1 MNVFEE
7 VRAFYMAYRGK
18 KQIIG
23 YSEEGREIF
32 AMLAGTDAGGC
43 GIAQY
48 AIHAREYITALLA
61 LEHARLGVRTGGV
74 WIVPLVDPDG
84 ALLVE
89 EGPRHLTEEHRALVR
104 SLNGSDDFSLWKA
117 NAEGVDLNLNFD
129 ARWGSGKG
137 NLRRPAPAGYI
148 GSAPLSASE
157 SRALADFTL
166 AVRPKFTVS
175 WHTKGEEIY
184 WEFHRLRMRRRDKKY
199 AEVLSRATGYPL
211 VHLKHSAGGYK
222 DWCIA
227 KRGIPAYTVETG
239 AETASHPLGRKD
251 LVPIIA
257 HDIDALVM
265 LTEAFG

>member
-7 VRAFYMAYRGK
+7 VRAFYGAYRGEK
-18 KQIIG
+18 RVIG
-23 YSEEGREIF
+23 YSEEGREIY
-32 AMLAGTDAGGC
+32 AMLAGSASANC

-74 WIVPLVDPDG
+74 WIVPLVNPDG

-89 EGPRHLTEEHRALVR
+89 TGPSSLSPARRALVR

-129 ARWGSGKG
+129 ARWGSGAG

-148 GSAPLSASE
+148 GKAPLSAKE
-157 SRALADFTL
+157 SRALAEFTL

-184 WEFHRLRMRRRDKKY
+184 WEFHQLRTRRRDRKY

-211 VHLKHSAGGYK
+211 VTVKNSAGGYK
-222 DWCIA
+222 DWCIE
-227 KRGIPAYTVETG
+227 KLGIPAFTVETG
-239 AETASHPLGRKD
+239 ADEARHPLGRD
-251 LVPIIA
+251 ALIPIVA
-257 HDIDALVM
+257 HDLDALVM